1 LKGGDDMKAILKP
14 AVLIPI
20 IAGILIGGVLFTL
33 GDYDDAPGLSA
44 IGLTVG
50 FVLIMIGVNKTGII
64 KKGWLLPIILFC
76 LGAFITLL
84 TTSILIEGEFEDK
97 PWMSLIGFSV
107 AAVLVLVGMLR
118 VKTIEK

>member
-1 LKGGDDMKAILKP
+1 MKAILKP

-107 AAVLVLVGMLR
+107 AAVLVLVGMLK
-118 VKTIEK
+118 VKAIEK

>member
-1 LKGGDDMKAILKP
+1 
-14 AVLIPI
+14 
-20 IAGILIGGVLFTL
+20 VLFTL

-97 PWMSLIGFSV
+97 PWMSLIGSTLF
-107 AAVLVLVGMLR
+107 AAAPLLARGASFLQAATTMSPQG
-118 VKTIEK
+118 